1 MTEKKIKLLVFVMVI
16 LGLVIQGINAL
27 QGTFSITKIER
38 PKAGEDA
45 EEVTLVMKGDG
56 EDEEITFQVD
66 GQLPEE
72 ETVETYFNLAKTE
85 VDESFLGDN
94 ASFEEIT
101 KNVVLKNS
109 YVDGVV
115 DATWSFSPGKI
126 ITTDGQIN
134 FEEVEEDTLVECN
147 VTFEAYDKEISYSFP
162 VFVKLP
168 DAGKKDGF
176 LYYIKKALE
185 TRNNEERENGE
196 LELPLE
202 VEGRSVE
209 WRKKVSHTGLE
220 ISVLGIFMGLFLI
233 FGKKYDEK
241 KEKEKKMEEYVR
253 YYPEIISALTLY
265 MGAGLSS
272 RQAFEK
278 IGELYQKQTLKK
290 GVRKAPYENVLVLN
304 RELRDGKNTK
314 NAYEDFGRRCMHP
327 AYKKMMMLFEQNMRK
342 GNEYLLEQLEREERN
357 VYETRQRKIKTA
369 GEVAS
374 TKMLI
379 PMGGLLAMVLIIL
392 VVPALYS
399 IQI

>member
-1 MTEKKIKLLVFVMVI
+1 MTEKKIKVLVLVMVI
-16 LGLVIQGINAL
+16 FGLLLQGIDAL
-27 QGTFSITKIER
+27 QGRLPITEVER

-45 EEVTLVMKGDG
+45 QEVTLIMKGEG

-66 GQLPEE
+66 GQLPGE
-72 ETVETYFNLAKTE
+72 ETIDGYFNRAKTE
-85 VDESFLGDN
+85 VDETFLGDN
-94 ASFEEIT
+94 TSFEEIT
-101 KNVVLKNS
+101 TNVVLKNS

-126 ITTDGQIN
+126 ITTDGRIN

-168 DAGKKDGF
+168 DASGKEGF
-176 LYYIKKALE
+176 LYYVKKTLE
-185 TRNNEERENGE
+185 TRNDEEREKGE
-196 LELPLE
+196 LELPKE
-202 VEGRSVE
+202 VEGISVE
-209 WRKKVSHTGLE
+209 WSKKVSHTGLE
-220 ISVLGIFMGLFLI
+220 ICVLGVFMGLFLI
-233 FGKKYDEK
+233 FGKNFDEK
-241 KEKEKKMEEYVR
+241 KEKEKKTEEFVR

-278 IGELYQKQTLKK
+278 MGELYQKQVAQK
-290 GVRKAPYENVLVLN
+290 GVRKAPYEKILVLN

-357 VYETRQRKIKTA
+357 VYETRQRKMKTA

-392 VVPALYS
+392 VVPALYT